1 MRKLRAAGYI
11 RLSKEDYNL
20 GELDV
25 SESVINQR
33 SFIATYIEEQG
44 WELTKFYIDEDISG
58 SDRDRPEFNSMITD
72 AYAKEFDII
81 VCKKQSRFARD
92 LELIEKYVLGEFLE
106 IGIRFIAILDHIDT
120 NSISSSTRKNSQI
133 SGLVDQW
140 YLEDL
145 SDNIRA
151 ALGAKIRRGES
162 IASFPP
168 YGYQKDPKNKN
179 KYIINPETAP
189 VVKRMFQMYL
199 EGYGFEAIAK
209 TFNAEGIPNWYTYQ
223 KGFTN
228 VQRGNETDLTYR
240 WRGSTIAG
248 MLKNER
254 YIGTMVQGRY
264 KKASYKSK
272 KLLRRPE
279 SEWIKIE
286 NCHEPIIDL
295 DTWNAVQEQRKIK
308 RRATRTG
315 RQHPLSGKV
324 YCGKCGGRLILG
336 SKASNG
342 QQSYYSCSTRRVAI
356 ELCEGSSI
364 SDFRLEAIVLE
375 RLRELI
381 HDYLDEEYQIECL
394 PDPGTQ
400 LEEIER
406 KLKMVRGEIEA
417 TDQNLKIMYQDRL
430 TGVLTLDDFM
440 NIKADIDKK
449 RQTLQEK
456 ENIYLEQKKTCK
468 DTEERLESKKRV
480 LQEYSNITMLTVE
493 ATDRLIKK
501 IIVTNDGKDKVVEIL
516 WNF

>member
-209 TFNAEGIPNWYTYQ
+209 TFNA
-223 KGFTN
+223 
-228 VQRGNETDLTYR
+228 
-240 WRGSTIAG
+240 
-248 MLKNER
+248 
-254 YIGTMVQGRY
+254 
-264 KKASYKSK
+264 
-272 KLLRRPE
+272 
-279 SEWIKIE
+279 
-286 NCHEPIIDL
+286 
-295 DTWNAVQEQRKIK
+295 
-308 RRATRTG
+308 
-315 RQHPLSGKV
+315 
-324 YCGKCGGRLILG
+324 
-336 SKASNG
+336 
-342 QQSYYSCSTRRVAI
+342 
-356 ELCEGSSI
+356 
-364 SDFRLEAIVLE
+364 
-375 RLRELI
+375 
-381 HDYLDEEYQIECL
+381 
-394 PDPGTQ
+394 
-400 LEEIER
+400 
-406 KLKMVRGEIEA
+406 
-417 TDQNLKIMYQDRL
+417 
-430 TGVLTLDDFM
+430 
-440 NIKADIDKK
+440 
-449 RQTLQEK
+449 
-456 ENIYLEQKKTCK
+456 
-468 DTEERLESKKRV
+468 
-480 LQEYSNITMLTVE
+480 
-493 ATDRLIKK
+493 
-501 IIVTNDGKDKVVEIL
+501 
-516 WNF
+516 